1 MSALLRSAFT
11 QHCTAW
17 GHIILSSLW
26 LLFSAAFYSPLHC
39 IEAYNILISVAFYSL
54 WVFIHPCSAWKYII
68 FSSLSEI
75 GEETSGCADC
85 VSGPKSCTC
94 SSGTLP
100 HLLTSLYLNH
110 LTCSP
115 QSTHFTSFTSPA
127 YQCSP
132 HLYLNHLTCSS
143 DVSCSV
149 DAEYLVHLQLEVR
162 IFLKH
167 TFCLNVLNV
176 LQCQDYKSEC
186 SKCFIM

>member
-39 IEAYNILISVAFYSL
+39 MGAYNILFFVAFYSL
-54 WVFIHPCSAWKYII
+54 WLFIHPCIAWKYII
-68 FSSLSEI
+68 YSHLCQKSGRRLQAVQTASLDQSRAPAHQVLLL
-75 GEETSGCADC
+75 TLPAS
-85 VSGPKSCTC
+85 VHLTC
-94 SSGTLP
+94 SSGTSP

-162 IFLKH
+162 MFPKKH
-167 TFCLNVLNV
+167 VVLM
-176 LQCQDYKSEC
+176 
-186 SKCFIM
+186 F